1 MGRSSRSTFLS
12 VAATLAACAGLAFG
26 QVGPFEGHRVVR
38 VSPRTPSELL
48 AVSTIATN
56 IWSCRTGLGPID
68 VQVTPQQQAA
78 LEQLGLACEVR
89 IENVQALIDAEQAQ
103 IRAARLDRDASWF
116 TTYKTLAEINAKLD
130 ELAATSDGLAST
142 FVVGNSLEG
151 RPVKGIRFTGPAT
164 PGNPRESRPAA
175 LYAGGIHAREWVSPM
190 TTMYIADRMIEMY
203 AAEPRIAELLED
215 VEIIVIPVQNVDGYE
230 FSWASTNNRLWR
242 KNRRPNANGTVG
254 VDLNRNFGFGWGGE
268 GASTDPGSDIYRGT
282 SAFSEPETQI
292 FRDFVIA
299 NPRIR
304 THIDFHSFSQ
314 LILTPWG
321 YTRTACDD
329 ADLYE
334 SITADMVSAL
344 FAPYS
349 MTYIAGPTYTTIYP
363 ASGGAHD
370 WSYGERNILGITIEL
385 RDRGQTG
392 FVLPAD
398 QILPT
403 AEENFEAIMILSDA
417 IRQPLLISTA
427 SDAISTREESEP
439 VSVSLRVRPGT
450 STLAPAGAK
459 LRWRFGS
466 TGPFAI
472 APMSG
477 SPVASTLLPAALCGD
492 ETQWYFEATAA
503 DGSIVRLPEG
513 APATVFTTRTLTSTT
528 AFADD
533 AESDRGWTLSTP
545 GDDATSGL
553 WQRADP
559 VGTAA
564 QPEDDASPIGSLC
577 FITGASGGAVGANDV
592 DGGTTTLTSPLI
604 DASGPRG
611 FVVTGAELRCSV
623 WYSNNAGA
631 SPNLDSMPV
640 EISRDDGAS
649 WAQVALVSENRA
661 AWWTLSVPFG
671 ETAPPTATTRVRF
684 RARDLA
690 PGSIVE
696 AGVDDVRIVL
706 HGCRTG
712 DFDGTN
718 GVDGDDVIAFFTAW
732 DNSEI
737 DTDYTNDGG
746 VDGDDVVVFFSLWDA
761 GR

>member
-1 MGRSSRSTFLS
+1 MNHTPAHRL
-12 VAATLAACAGLAFG
+12 ALAALLAASSALA

-56 IWSCRTGLGPID
+56 VWSCRTGLGPID
-68 VQVTPQQQAA
+68 VQVTLQQQAA
-78 LEQLGLACEVR
+78 LEQLGLSCEVR
-89 IENVQALIDAEQAQ
+89 IENVQTLIDAEQAQ

-116 TTYKTLAEINAKLD
+116 TTYKTLSEINAKLD

-151 RPVKGIRFTGPAT
+151 RQVKGIRFTGPAT
-164 PGNPRESRPAA
+164 PGNPRDSRPAA
-175 LYAGGIHAREWVSPM
+175 VYAGGIHAREWVSPM

-230 FSWASTNNRLWR
+230 FTWANTNNRLWR
-242 KNRRPNANGTVG
+242 KNRRPNANGTTG

-299 NPRIR
+299 NPRLR
-304 THIDFHSFSQ
+304 AHIDFHSFSQ
-314 LILTPWG
+314 LVLTPYG
-321 YTRTACDD
+321 YTIDLPPD
-329 ADLYE
+329 ADLFAD
-334 SITADMVSAL
+334 IGADMVSAL
-344 FAPYS
+344 TGVHG
-349 MTYIAGPTYTTIYP
+349 MTYVAGPTYTTIYP

-370 WSYGERNILGITIEL
+370 WSYGERNILGMTIEL

-403 AEENFEAIMILSDA
+403 AEENFEAVFVLADTIRKPLLLSTPDDA
-417 IRQPLLISTA
+417 IGSVAEGSTFA
-427 SDAISTREESEP
+427 A
-439 VSVSLRVRPGT
+439 RVRIRPGT
-450 STLAPAGAK
+450 STLAPGGASIH
-459 LRWRFGS
+459 WRHGS
-466 TGPFAI
+466 
-472 APMSG
+472 SG
-477 SPVASTLLPAALCGD
+477 SFNALPMTGVDTLSATLTGAVCG
-492 ETQWYFEATAA
+492 EQTQWYFEALAA
-503 DGSIVRLPEG
+503 DGSVARLPEG
-513 APATVFTTRTLTSTT
+513 APATTFVALTLGSSTIFSDT
-528 AFADD
+528 M
-533 AESDRGWTLSTP
+533 ETDRGWSVGAP
-545 GDDATSGL
+545 GDNATAGT

-564 QPEDDASPIGSLC
+564 QPEDDASEVGTIC
-577 FITGASGGAVGANDV
+577 WVTGASGGAVGANDV

-611 FVVTGAELRCSV
+611 FVVTGAELRCSI

-706 HGCRTG
+706 HGCRTADFNG
-712 DFDGTN
+712 DSGI
-718 GVDGDDVIAFFTAW
+718 DGDDVIDYFAAW
-732 DNSEI
+732 DSSHPHA
-737 DTDYTNDGG
+737 DYTGDGG
-746 VDGDDVVVFFSLWDA
+746 VDGDDVIRFFALWDA
-761 GR
+761 NR